1 MSLLVPELLGAGPA
15 LTLLGLVPRTVPD
28 THAFAELKAR
38 AFQPTH
44 LAGLETRTPVSQEV
58 LSESP
63 RLRAIAL
70 FVMVATAFWTRQR
83 WLAGRPAWPGAASQ
97 PRPGPRRT
105 CGPLR
110 TNVERVPFH
119 FNFKYTNNTP
129 LFPLKNQNMPYKLK

>member
-83 WLAGRPAWPGAASQ
+83 WLAGQHGLALLPNPGWAPEGPAALCVQ
-97 PRPGPRRT
+97 
-105 CGPLR
+105 
-110 TNVERVPFH
+110 
-119 FNFKYTNNTP
+119 
-129 LFPLKNQNMPYKLK
+129 M